1 VFDSQEAP
9 VLKPNPYADTYRIEE
24 SDLEEVEMDE
34 YEADETPETATRYET
49 EDSDIL
55 PERMPSDDLNDKP
68 RPKKSHERSSA
79 ETRSTRNLKPPGTKG
94 SHHGRRFLMD
104 SQEYR
109 IQKGGITLIHDAE
122 RSSFISYIRLRDACP
137 CPRCIDPSTRQKV
150 HTSGDAYNEIA
161 NSIFADSVPSSAR
174 LRGGRTRKE
183 YGLRIEWSSDHT
195 AFFPLSRLLRLAD
208 TTPSLHRRLGNRGSK
223 RFLWPD
229 HTSLLSRSGSRLHVQ
244 YADLARKQDER
255 DNLLWRTL
263 RQLHGLGIVIIKGVP
278 TDVSGNA
285 DNSLREVMGWIGEI
299 RNTFYG
305 ETWNV
310 RNVANSKNVAYTNLN
325 LGLHMDLL

>member
-1 VFDSQEAP
+1 
-9 VLKPNPYADTYRIEE
+9 
-24 SDLEEVEMDE
+24 
-34 YEADETPETATRYET
+34 
-49 EDSDIL
+49 
-55 PERMPSDDLNDKP
+55 
-68 RPKKSHERSSA
+68 
-79 ETRSTRNLKPPGTKG
+79 
-94 SHHGRRFLMD
+94 
-104 SQEYR
+104 
-109 IQKGGITLIHDAE
+109 
-122 RSSFISYIRLRDACP
+122 
-137 CPRCIDPSTRQKV
+137 
-150 HTSGDAYNEIA
+150 
-161 NSIFADSVPSSAR
+161 
-174 LRGGRTRKE
+174 
-183 YGLRIEWSSDHT
+183 
-195 AFFPLSRLLRLAD
+195 
-208 TTPSLHRRLGNRGSK
+208 
-223 RFLWPD
+223 
-229 HTSLLSRSGSRLHVQ
+229 VQ